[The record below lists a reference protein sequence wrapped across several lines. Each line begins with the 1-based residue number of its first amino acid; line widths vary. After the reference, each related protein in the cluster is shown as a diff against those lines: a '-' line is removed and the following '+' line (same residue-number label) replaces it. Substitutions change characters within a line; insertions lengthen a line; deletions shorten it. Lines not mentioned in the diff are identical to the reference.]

1 MVEAKQVG
9 VLVLEGALFGADEA
23 GVIDLGRDVALQEGG
38 VLNDR
43 VDVAVL
49 NGLVLT
55 RESGLKVYEDREL
68 SQVSC

>member
-1 MVEAKQVG
+1 MLG
-9 VLVLEGALFGADEA
+9 GALFGADEA
-23 GVIDLGRDVALQEGG
+23 GVVDLGCDVALQEGG

-55 RESGLKVYEDREL
+55 IESSFKVYEDREL